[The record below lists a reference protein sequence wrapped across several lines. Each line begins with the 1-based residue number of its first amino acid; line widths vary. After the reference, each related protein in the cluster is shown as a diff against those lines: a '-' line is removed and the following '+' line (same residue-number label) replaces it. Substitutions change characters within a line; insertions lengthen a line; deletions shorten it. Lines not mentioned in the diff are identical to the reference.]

1 MLFAPAF
8 ISCPIPTH
16 LPDSYSIFSVFV
28 TVDLVLPTCTSRC
41 WFPLF
46 LFWRAYL
53 LYSSNLTLFP
63 LTYLVVAFL
72 GEYSGRFRSMKS
84 KFGHLIF
91 YRSHLQ

>member
-1 MLFAPAF
+1 MRYIRLGLAYLHITVLVP
-8 ISCPIPTH
+8 
-16 LPDSYSIFSVFV
+16 FV
-28 TVDLVLPTCTSRC
+28 S
-41 WFPLF
+41 
-46 LFWRAYL
+46 FWRVYL

-63 LTYLVVAFL
+63 LTYFVVTFL